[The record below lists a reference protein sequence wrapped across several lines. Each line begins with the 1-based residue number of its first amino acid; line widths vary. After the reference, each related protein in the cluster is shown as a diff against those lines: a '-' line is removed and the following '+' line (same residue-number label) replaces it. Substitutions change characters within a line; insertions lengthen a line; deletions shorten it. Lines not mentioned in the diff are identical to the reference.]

1 MTLAGTSAEES
12 LATLLTVDAR
22 AACTDAP
29 LPSFLCTSEAFFL
42 ALSVA
47 LTALS
52 LIPLLMMDACAAY
65 ADAFFA
71 PPGGTNLGILEDG
84 GPSGEI
90 GWASVPDG

>member
-29 LPSFLCTSEAFFL
+29 LPSSLWPSEAFFVML
-42 ALSVA
+42 AVA
-47 LTALS
+47 LAAVS
-52 LIPLLMMDACAAY
+52 LVPLPVVGARAAY
-65 ADAFFA
+65 TDAFFG

-84 GPSGEI
+84 GPPGET
-90 GWASVPDG
+90 GRAPVPDG